1 MKNNEN
7 TEKKPRN
14 FKKFKYGS
22 MSMVV
27 IVLVV
32 AIVVVINIIVG
43 LLMKRYPIKAD
54 LTADKRY
61 ELCDETIGVLKSMDK
76 DVEITVTYPKETLMQ
91 YSYFQMIPEILD
103 KYSVY
108 AQAGEGSIDV
118 NYVDITKNPDVVSK
132 YSKYYNGTISEGFII
147 IYADEKV
154 KVTQIYNLFQ
164 QNSSSGYQTSSG
176 SSVSFVGESTITS
189 AIMSVTDANPIN
201 AAFATFMN
209 SAYVYGEDSSL
220 YYSTEQF
227 KNLLASNGYE
237 CSDIDVMSDD
247 ISPDDYQLLV
257 IPAPTSDFNEDVIA
271 KLEDFLYNDGN
282 YERHLIYI
290 SSLSA
295 MELPNIEEFL
305 AKWNLQIEDAVIMD
319 DQNSINSY
327 VGSLGGT
334 AVAPIATIADTEAVG
349 ELPNESLPVVAPL
362 SREVT
367 ILNKNTEYVMS
378 AVLTSSSSSYL
389 TALDET
395 TEISDEKGARN
406 IAAISKRERAEG
418 LSVYT
423 SSILAVGTAYMSDPT
438 IAANTSA
445 YNNSNLLL
453 NIVNTM
459 TGKENSFVIPQ
470 KNIQEQ
476 TLALTASQG
485 RGIRNVVMYVI
496 PLIVVASGVIVFIR
510 RKNR

>member
-7 TEKKPRN
+7 TGKKPKN

-22 MSMVV
+22 MSLAVV
-27 IVLVV
+27 VLVV
-32 AIVVVINIIVG
+32 AIVVVLNIIVS

-61 ELCDETIGVLKSMDK
+61 ELCDETIDVLKNMDS

-91 YSYFQMIPEILD
+91 YSYYQMIPEILD

-108 AQAGEGSIDV
+108 AQAGKGSIDI

-132 YSKYYNGTISEGFII
+132 YSKYYSGTISEGNIVV
-147 IYADEKV
+147 YCDEKV

-164 QNSSSGYQTSSG
+164 TSSSSYYSSDN
-176 SSVSFVGESTITS
+176 SISFIGESTLTS
-189 AIMSVTDANPIN
+189 AIMSVTDANPVN
-201 AAFATFMN
+201 AAFATFMGGT
-209 SAYVYGEDSSL
+209 SSYVYGQDSSL

-227 KNLLASNGYE
+227 KSLLSSNGYE
-237 CSDIDVMSDD
+237 CTDIDVMSDD

-282 YERHLIYI
+282 YERNVIYI

-295 MELPNIEEFL
+295 LELPNLEEFL
-305 AKWNLQIEDAVIMD
+305 AKWNIAVEDSVIMD
-319 DQNSINSY
+319 DSSSINAY
-327 VGSLGGT
+327 IGSLGGT
-334 AVAPIATIADTEAVG
+334 AASPVATIADSETVG

-362 SREVT
+362 SREIT
-367 ILNKNTEYVMS
+367 ILDRNTEYVMTP
-378 AVLTSSSSSYL
+378 VLTSSSTSYL

-395 TEISDEKGARN
+395 TEVSDEKGSRN
-406 IAAISKRERAEG
+406 FAVISKRERAEG
-418 LSVYT
+418 LTVYT
-423 SSILAVGTAYMSDPT
+423 SRILAIGSAYMSDPSVMS
-438 IAANTSA
+438 NTSA
-445 YNNSNLLL
+445 YNNANVLL

-470 KNIQEQ
+470 KNLQEE
-476 TLALTASQG
+476 TLALTSAQG
-485 RGIRNVVMYVI
+485 KGIGTVVVYII
-496 PLIVVASGVIVFIR
+496 PLIVVAVGVIVLVR

>member
-334 AVAPIATIADTEAVG
+334 AAAPIATIADTEAVG

-418 LSVYT
+418 LEVYT

>member
-61 ELCDETIGVLKSMDK
+61 ELCDETIGVLKNMDSN
-76 DVEITVTYPKETLMQ
+76 VEITVTYPKETLMQ

-108 AQAGEGSIDV
+108 AQAGKGSIDV

-132 YSKYYNGTISEGFII
+132 YSKYYSGTISEGFII

-164 QNSSSGYQTSSG
+164 QNSSSGYQTSS
-176 SSVSFVGESTITS
+176 SASVSFVGESTITS
-189 AIMSVTDANPIN
+189 AIMSVTDANPVT
-201 AAFATFMN
+201 AAFTTFMN

-227 KNLLASNGYE
+227 KTLLSSNGYE

-247 ISPDDYQLLV
+247 ISPEDYQLLV

-282 YERHLIYI
+282 YGRHLIYI

-319 DQNSINSY
+319 DENSINSY

-334 AVAPIATIADTEAVG
+334 AAAPIASIADTEAVG

-395 TEISDEKGARN
+395 TEVSDEKGARN

-418 LSVYT
+418 LDVYT
-423 SSILAVGTAYMSDPT
+423 SSVLAIGTAYMSDPT

-496 PLIVVASGVIVFIR
+496 PLIVVAAGVIVFIR